1 MNVPSNDGEHHSMN
15 QSLGP
20 RPQVDGDSPKRILYD
35 MSFTCL
41 SGKISGIERVVHS
54 LVTAGM
60 ALQRANAHHP
70 SSLAFIPVF
79 ASEGR
84 FYELDERARSLLAPS
99 VEFERDCISS
109 SPHWYRL
116 IASMLCR
123 TVPVPWLRRQL
134 LPPAGHLGIF
144 KTWHRRWKKNSLAVI
159 AVGQTPIELC
169 ADDIVWL
176 PDAYWA
182 QPSVWLAAEHA
193 RQRGALVASLVYDLI
208 PLRSDTINQGFRDYL
223 RQLLD
228 KSHVALCISDCERRQ
243 LEAFQASYTPKSS
256 SCSNFRTITLGCDIP
271 HSHGKVRWQFAV
283 PFESPSKISSTGID
297 ALPYSSDGGASGH
310 IRSKVSSTGIDALPC
325 SSGGGALGHNGSKH
339 PTAGIDVAPVYLCVN
354 TFDPRKNHALL
365 LDAFDQL
372 WAKGNDVRLCLV
384 GRVGWK
390 CHEILR
396 RISDHNE
403 LNQRLFVFH
412 DATDAEIN
420 YCYQRA
426 RAVITTSKD
435 EGFGLP
441 IVESL
446 SRGRTTLASDIPIHR
461 EVGGHS
467 CHYFASTDPAELAL
481 LVQQCESSQLPR
493 ADSNGPMVANRP
505 KIQSWQQSFAQC
517 RQELVDAFGQRRSH
531 RAAA

>member
-20 RPQVDGDSPKRILYD
+20 RPQVDADSPKRILYD

-60 ALQRANAHHP
+60 AWQRANAHHP

-144 KTWHRRWKKNSLAVI
+144 KTWHRRWKKNSLADI

-169 ADDIVWL
+169 TDDIVWL

-223 RQLLD
+223 HQLLD

-243 LEAFQASYTPKSS
+243 LEAFQASCTSKSS
-256 SCSNFRTITLGCDIP
+256 NRSNFRTITLGCDIQ
-271 HSHGKVRWQFAV
+271 HSNDKVRWQFTV
-283 PFESPSKISSTGID
+283 PFESPSKVSSTGIES
-297 ALPYSSDGGASGH
+297 PPCPSGGGASGH
-310 IRSKVSSTGIDALPC
+310 IRSK
-325 SSGGGALGHNGSKH
+325 H
-339 PTAGIDVAPVYLCVN
+339 PSVRGDGPSVYLCVN

-365 LDAFDQL
+365 LDAFDRL
-372 WAKGNDVRLCLV
+372 WATGSDVRLCLV
-384 GRVGWK
+384 GRVGWQ

-396 RISDHNE
+396 RISSHRE

-446 SRGRTTLASDIPIHR
+446 SRGRTTLASDIAIHR

>member
-1 MNVPSNDGEHHSMN
+1 MRHAKAAGQNEHTGNDVEHHSMN

-20 RPQVDGDSPKRILYD
+20 RPQGDADSPKRILYD

-41 SGKISGIERVVHS
+41 SGKISGIERVVRS
-54 LVTAGM
+54 LVTAGV
-60 ALQRANAHHP
+60 AWQRANAHQA
-70 SSLAFIPVF
+70 SSFAFIPVF

-84 FYELDERARSLLAPS
+84 FYELDERAQSLLAPS

-109 SPHWYRL
+109 APQWYRL

-123 TVPVPWLRRQL
+123 TVPMPWLRRQL

-144 KTWHRRWKKNSLAVI
+144 KTWHRRWKKSSLANI
-159 AVGQTPIELC
+159 AVGQTPIELS

-208 PLRSDTINQGFRDYL
+208 PLRSDTSNQGFRDYL

-228 KSHVALCISDCERRQ
+228 KSDVALCISDCERRQ
-243 LEAFQASYTPKSS
+243 LEAFQASYSAKSS
-256 SCSNFRTITLGCDIP
+256 SCSSFRTITLGCDIP
-271 HSHGKVRWQFAV
+271 HSHGKVRSQFTI
-283 PFESPSKISSTGID
+283 PFESRPC
-297 ALPYSSDGGASGH
+297 SSDGGASGH
-310 IRSKVSSTGIDALPC
+310 IT
-325 SSGGGALGHNGSKH
+325 SKH
-339 PTAGIDVAPVYLCVN
+339 LVAGGDGPSVYLCVN

-372 WAKGNDVRLCLV
+372 WASGSDVRLCLV
-384 GRVGWK
+384 GRVGWQ

-396 RISDHNE
+396 RISSHRE

-420 YCYQRA
+420 FCYQRA
-426 RAVITTSKD
+426 CAVITSSKD

-481 LVQQCESSQLPR
+481 LVQRCESSQLPS
-493 ADSNGPMVANRP
+493 ADWNGSNVGNRP

-517 RQELVDAFGQRRSH
+517 RQELVGALEQRRLH